1 MSITRSLVD
10 IIKQTFTLHLTQALT
25 EELNSITNQISD
37 LTPMY
42 NREIKSAF
50 SLQWPKENQQVITA
64 NIPVVAW
71 LSDSFRFKPRSCTI
85 KPICSKISCRSNLNY
100 SFATIGSCFQWYCAM
115 TVWNGTDSQE
125 KEIKTWKI

>member
-64 NIPVVAW
+64 NIPVVA
-71 LSDSFRFKPRSCTI
+71 
-85 KPICSKISCRSNLNY
+85 
-100 SFATIGSCFQWYCAM
+100 
-115 TVWNGTDSQE
+115 
-125 KEIKTWKI
+125 